1 MAKFE
6 VAYVRS
12 ETMLTRYCI
21 TVEADC
27 AEAARAKVMN
37 YDTTDEEDATI
48 VEGKCLGIYDSD
60 LESVG
65 AARELE
71 EKDDA

>member
-6 VAYVRS
+6 VTYVRR
-12 ETMLTRYCI
+12 EALLTRYYI

-27 AEAARAKVMN
+27 AEAARRKVLD

-48 VEGKCLGIYDSD
+48 VEGKCLGIDDSG
-60 LESVG
+60 LQSVEV
-65 AARELE
+65 ARKLE
-71 EKDDA
+71 EKNDA